1 MEIEEIEIG
10 VSKNQ
15 IMFDFDSLDEV
26 EVEESS
32 MLSNVVNAKNLDWIG
47 QEVLFVV
54 VKTYHDD
61 VVKNMPKFNLL
72 GKSMLDWVLMAGN
85 HCQTLVIDDSEN
97 IIEKLKTI
105 QTDKKIIAVLYS
117 DTPLV
122 DKSLF
127 NEILNYFSVKG
138 YNALKLQRGFV
149 FKVDYLK
156 SLTEF
161 VQSPCAK
168 FDIMQLYPLNN
179 TKMLAN
185 AYKILK
191 SKIIA
196 YHMKNGVVIFD
207 EETVKIDA
215 DVEIESGVVIY
226 GNNSIEGE
234 SFVSSGVI
242 LKSGNIIK
250 DSIIGK
256 DCQITLSYIEKSKIE
271 NNKQIGPFEK
281 NVNVLV

>member
-26 EVEESS
+26 EVEEST

-191 SKIIA
+191 NKIIA
-196 YHMKNGVVIFD
+196 YHTKNGVVIFD

-281 NVNVLV
+281 IVNVLV